1 MRSIVFIYV
10 FLVMFPACACGTV
23 SYRWKPAGAVFD
35 SLAMRMEKAAFD
47 DEDRELLYPVVKAMY
62 RLAQAKQDKAMLAR
76 AMFWESAVQISVDRE
91 LAERLINRAIG
102 MIDSVEYD
110 YDYARM
116 LLVKQDVLRSKG
128 QWLEAYRTGK
138 YLEAY
143 FRQQGD
149 EFYLAKTYV
158 AIGVTMR
165 ELQES
170 ATALS
175 YLTKAEA
182 GFRKVGSG
190 NCEIKNRLNIG
201 NTLYNLGRKT
211 EGLKLLKELVRN
223 PVALSDTAF
232 LVNTMVSLYSVSEMT
247 EDRYVAEAYS
257 LAKRTGNRQLV
268 AMSLVIMGADMLMKQ
283 KNDSAL
289 YYYRKAYRDS
299 WCYNNISN
307 LFPTLNGL
315 SETFS
320 RLQCPDSAYYYLKAY
335 ETCRDSILDRE
346 KVTEV
351 NRAESR
357 FPIERYESDIRQAK
371 EKARLQTRITWLV
384 AVSSL
389 LLILLVGWILWLL
402 TRKEK
407 IKQQLKEAENR
418 ELGLLNR
425 QFQQEIDSKN
435 RELVT
440 GTLTL
445 TEKNQGFKTLLKE
458 VEEMSLQGALPAPQ
472 AQVLRKKLKEQ
483 LKEGDEW
490 QYFRLQFE
498 NVHPH
503 FFVKLKESFPALS
516 ENDLRL
522 CAYIRIGMST
532 KQLAMMLSV
541 LPDTVIT
548 TRYRI
553 RKKLGLSQ
561 DESLEDFLRTVF

>member
-1 MRSIVFIYV
+1 MRPIVFIYV
-10 FLVMFPACACGTV
+10 FLMLFPAVVQGNV
-23 SYRWKPAGAVFD
+23 VYRWKPAGPVFD
-35 SLAMRMEKAAFD
+35 SLALRMENASFD
-47 DEDRELLYPVVKAMY
+47 DENRELLYPVVKEMY
-62 RLAQAKQDKAMLAR
+62 RLARAKQDQVILAR
-76 AMFWESAVQISVDRE
+76 AMFWESAVQVSVDRE
-91 LAERLINRAIG
+91 LAERLIDRAIG
-102 MIDSVEYD
+102 MTDSVEYA

-143 FRQQGD
+143 FRKQGD
-149 EFYLAKTYV
+149 DLYLAKTYV
-158 AIGVTMR
+158 AVGVTLR
-165 ELQES
+165 ELEEYP
-170 ATALS
+170 TALS
-175 YLTKAEA
+175 YLMKAEA
-182 GFRKVGSG
+182 GFRKVGSR

-211 EGLKLLKELVRN
+211 EALKLLKGLVRS
-223 PVALSDTAF
+223 PVALNDTSF
-232 LVNTMVSLYSVSEMT
+232 LVNAMVSLYSVSEMT
-247 EDRYVAEAYS
+247 ENQYVAEAYS
-257 LAKRTGNRQLV
+257 LAKRTGNKQLI
-268 AMSLVIMGADMLMKQ
+268 AMSLVIMGADMLMKH

-307 LFPTLNGL
+307 LFPTLSGL

-320 RLQCPDSAYYYLKAY
+320 RLNRPDSAYYYLKAY
-335 ETCRDSILDRE
+335 ETCRDSILDRD

-357 FPIERYESDIRQAK
+357 AAIERYESDIRQAK
-371 EKARLQTRITWLV
+371 EKARLQTKITWFV

-389 LLILLVGWILWLL
+389 ILIMLVGWILWLL

-407 IKQQLKEAENR
+407 IKQRLKEVENR
-418 ELGLLNR
+418 ELALRNR

-435 RELVT
+435 RELIT

-445 TEKNQGFKTLLKE
+445 AEKNQAFKTLLKE
-458 VEEMSLQGALPAPQ
+458 VEGMSMQGALPARE
-472 AQVLRKKLKEQ
+472 AMTLRKKLKEQ
-483 LKEGDEW
+483 LKESDEW

-498 NVHPH
+498 NVHPY
-503 FFVKLKESFPALS
+503 FFVKLKETFPALS

-522 CAYIRIGMST
+522 CACIRIGMST
-532 KQLAMMLSV
+532 KQLAMMLLV
-541 LPDTVIT
+541 LPDTIIT